1 MKFSISPITVSP
13 ITVKGTPDRDEHTKT
28 EDDRVQQH
36 LDTDLSLY
44 YKVYNRF
51 KPEFGESNAESVART
66 AAFEAEYQY
75 RLLKTKTKSIE
86 SKQERNWTKKLH
98 SLSPSTPPKQT
109 VTFKRVTLP
118 KTSTIKPIIR
128 DDKGTRYLNNVQDI
142 PIDTDYYLH
151 QTPSRSSC
159 S

>member
-1 MKFSISPITVSP
+1 MKFRVSPITVSP

-28 EDDRVQQH
+28 EDDRVQQN

-75 RLLKTKTKSIE
+75 RLLRR
-86 SKQERNWTKKLH
+86 KQ
-98 SLSPSTPPKQT
+98 KQLNPN
-109 VTFKRVTLP
+109 K
-118 KTSTIKPIIR
+118 
-128 DDKGTRYLNNVQDI
+128 KGTGQRNRTLCHR
-142 PIDTDYYLH
+142 PHH
-151 QTPSRSSC
+151 QNKP
-159 S
+159 